1 MISTFQTKERGFA
14 LCCTVLI
21 KKGKI
26 VQKKFVI
33 HCLISKIY
41 NNFVMEIFSSLDL
54 LGKISKVFYF
64 SHFTSTITC
73 FWKYFR
79 TLWTLLAP
87 IIVGCAVWRKET
99 TLKRKVQLAKFET
112 IWVWGKFLTQIFV
125 TIYTFFNGFSK
136 WSVKR

>member
-1 MISTFQTKERGFA
+1 MISTFETKERGFA
-14 LCCTVLI
+14 LCCTVLL
-21 KKGKI
+21 KNGKI
-26 VQKKFVI
+26 VQKNMSYIVLLQRSIIIF
-33 HCLISKIY
+33 
-41 NNFVMEIFSSLDL
+41 FMEIFSSLDL
-54 LGKISKVFYF
+54 FGKISKIID
-64 SHFTSTITC
+64 FTSTITG

-136 WSVKR
+136 WSVKW

>member
-1 MISTFQTKERGFA
+1 MLHSA
-14 LCCTVLI
+14 V
-21 KKGKI
+21 KKWENWA
-26 VQKKFVI
+26 KKYVI
-33 HCLISKIY
+33 HYFTSKIY
-41 NNFVMEIFSSLDL
+41 NNFFMEIFSSLDL
-54 LGKISKVFYF
+54 FGKISKIIYF
-64 SHFTSTITC
+64 CHFTSKITR
-73 FWKYFR
+73 FLKYFR

-136 WSVKR
+136 WSVKW